1 MTLGAASL
9 LPWTGLCA
17 WDRSSGPHGVPEQH
31 ISASTGDPRLLD
43 LEPSRHPTLST
54 QAPHGSVSG
63 AENALCAPSAGG
75 CYGLTAPHLP
85 ACAQEFVPRQ
95 GWAPV

>member
-9 LPWTGLCA
+9 LPWTGLCG
-17 WDRSSGPHGVPEQH
+17 WGRSSGPRGAPEQH
-31 ISASTGDPRLLD
+31 MATSTGDPRLLD

-63 AENALCAPSAGG
+63 EENALCPPVPVAAMGSA
-75 CYGLTAPHLP
+75 LHLP

-95 GWAPV
+95 GWPPV